1 MKPLGRVILV
11 AGLLLA
17 AGCAGGTDVTG
28 KVTYQGK
35 PVVFGA
41 VVLIGPDG
49 IPKAGAIQPDGSFT
63 VKKARLG
70 QTKVAVSSPP
80 PPGAN
85 VPKAAPKGGRE
96 ADEDRR
102 SPTAEPPAAPE
113 VLKNWFPLPERFG
126 DHDKSGVTVEVKAGT
141 PVEITLN

>member
-1 MKPLGRVILV
+1 MKPLGRVILL

-35 PVVFGA
+35 PVVYGS
-41 VVLIGPDG
+41 VVLTGPDG
-49 IPKAGAIQPDGSFT
+49 LPKAAAIQPDGSFT
-63 VKKARLG
+63 VKKAKPG

-85 VPKAAPKGGRE
+85 VPKTAPKGGRE

-102 SPTAEPPAAPE
+102 PPTAEPPAPPE
-113 VLKNWFPLPERFG
+113 VIKNWFPLPDNFG
-126 DHDKSGVTVEVKAGT
+126 DPEKSGVTVDVKAGA
-141 PVEITLN
+141 PVEITLK